1 MPVQNL
7 VNAIENMDVRDFDT
21 LVKDALDEGTGPVE
35 ILNALSK
42 GLETVGQRFERGEYF
57 LSELI
62 VAGEMM
68 QKALAI
74 LKPTLEATQA
84 APQHTIILGTI
95 EGDMHSIGKDIIK
108 SLLISAGFRV
118 HDLGIDVPVNTFTEK
133 AMETRAEIVGISAL
147 LSTAVLKSKDLIES
161 LRAAGIRSS
170 VKAIM
175 GGAAVRDWM
184 ISRYGVDAVTNDAV
198 QGLKIIKSWV

>member
-1 MPVQNL
+1 
-7 VNAIENMDVRDFDT
+7 
-21 LVKDALDEGTGPVE
+21 
-35 ILNALSK
+35 
-42 GLETVGQRFERGEYF
+42 
-57 LSELI
+57 
-62 VAGEMM
+62 
-68 QKALAI
+68 
-74 LKPTLEATQA
+74 
-84 APQHTIILGTI
+84 
-95 EGDMHSIGKDIIK
+95 
-108 SLLISAGFRV
+108 
-118 HDLGIDVPVNTFTEK
+118 
-133 AMETRAEIVGISAL
+133 METRAEIVGISAL

>member
-1 MPVQNL
+1 MPESRLIVADNQSTSEEASYITANPYPRMPVQNL

-118 HDLGIDVPVNTFTEK
+118 HDLGIDVPGEYLH
-133 AMETRAEIVGISAL
+133 R
-147 LSTAVLKSKDLIES
+147 ES
-161 LRAAGIRSS
+161 HG
-170 VKAIM
+170 
-175 GGAAVRDWM
+175 
-184 ISRYGVDAVTNDAV
+184 N
-198 QGLKIIKSWV
+198 QG